1 MVMTLAPEASG
12 PVATALAAPTLNAPV
27 GGTLAPVRS
36 DTLPE
41 NTRYKDDGCDVS
53 STCLDCPLPLCK
65 YDDPGWLQRE
75 SRRTRD
81 DEIFRLRQKGVPVA
95 EISQQFEIST
105 RTVHRIVQ
113 RGGATPVS
121 VAEEDDGPLISLRE
135 LAASSLFRAPTPL
148 PPLRESAPARLAM
161 N

>member
-1 MVMTLAPEASG
+1 MVMTFDPSVLVSPAP
-12 PVATALAAPTLNAPV
+12 
-27 GGTLAPVRS
+27 LAPVRS

-41 NTRYKDDGCDVS
+41 NTRYKDDGCDAS
-53 STCLDCPLPLCK
+53 LTCLACPLSLCK

-81 DEIFRLRQKGVPVA
+81 DEIFQLRQERVPVA
-95 EISQQFEIST
+95 EISKRFGIST

-121 VAEEDDGPLISLRE
+121 VSEVDDGPVISLSE
-135 LAASSLFRAPTPL
+135 LAERTLFRERTPFPEL
-148 PPLRESAPARLAM
+148 IVQNSSM
-161 N
+161 FGSN

>member
-1 MVMTLAPEASG
+1 MSG
-12 PVATALAAPTLNAPV
+12 VFHSQTTMAL
-27 GGTLAPVRS
+27 GYVRS

-41 NTRYKDDGCDVS
+41 NTRYRDDGCDAAV
-53 STCLDCPLPLCK
+53 TCLECPLSLCK

-75 SRRTRD
+75 NRRTRD
-81 DEIFRLRQKGVPVA
+81 DEIFRLRSQQVSVA
-95 EISQQFEIST
+95 EISKRFGIST

-121 VAEEDDGPLISLRE
+121 SDEEGVNPIVSLSE
-135 LAASSLFRAPTPL
+135 LDERSLFHQRSSWPKMFTYK
-148 PPLRESAPARLAM
+148 RSAFLG

>member
-1 MVMTLAPEASG
+1 MVMT
-12 PVATALAAPTLNAPV
+12 V
-27 GGTLAPVRS
+27 GSSNPLSFGYTDILPPVRS

-41 NTRYKDDGCDVS
+41 NTRYKDDGCEAAAS
-53 STCLDCPLPLCK
+53 CLDCPLALCK

-81 DEIFRLRQKGVPVA
+81 DEIFRLREEHVSVA
-95 EISQQFEIST
+95 KISERFGIST

-113 RGGATPVS
+113 RGGASPVP
-121 VAEEDDGPLISLRE
+121 ATQEDDGPIISLSE
-135 LAASSLFRAPTPL
+135 LTERSLFRERTPFPKL
-148 PPLRESAPARLAM
+148 LVGRSRRFRV

>member
-1 MVMTLAPEASG
+1 MVMTLAPETSG
-12 PVATALAAPTLNAPV
+12 PVATVLAVPAGAAPAV
-27 GGTLAPVRS
+27 ETLAPVRS

-81 DEIFRLRQKGVPVA
+81 DEIFRLRRKRVPVA
-95 EISQQFEIST
+95 EISRQFGIST

-121 VAEEDDGPLISLRE
+121 IAEENDGPLISLRE

-148 PPLRESAPARLAM
+148 PPLRETIAARIAM

>member
-1 MVMTLAPEASG
+1 MVMTLGSVASMAP
-12 PVATALAAPTLNAPV
+12 
-27 GGTLAPVRS
+27 LAPVRS

-53 STCLDCPLPLCK
+53 ATCLECPLALCK

-81 DEIFRLRQKGVPVA
+81 DEIFRLRQERVPVA
-95 EISQQFEIST
+95 EISERFGIST

-113 RGGATPVS
+113 RGGAAPVT
-121 VAEEDDGPLISLRE
+121 VAEEDNGPTISLSE
-135 LAASSLFRAPTPL
+135 LAERSLFRERTPFPEL
-148 PPLRESAPARLAM
+148 IVGRSSVFGV

>member
-1 MVMTLAPEASG
+1 MVMTIAP
-12 PVATALAAPTLNAPV
+12 VVTALETPAPV
-27 GGTLAPVRS
+27 PLAPVRS

-53 STCLDCPLPLCK
+53 QTCLDCPLPLCK

-81 DEIFRLRQKGVPVA
+81 DEIFRLRQERVSVA
-95 EISQQFEIST
+95 EISQRFGIST

-121 VAEEDDGPLISLRE
+121 IAEEDDGPLISLPE

-148 PPLRESAPARLAM
+148 PVFRVGAPTRITI

>member
-1 MVMTLAPEASG
+1 MVMTVG
-12 PVATALAAPTLNAPV
+12 PSNPLSLGYTDILP
-27 GGTLAPVRS
+27 PVRS

-41 NTRYKDDGCDVS
+41 NTRYKDDGCEAAAS
-53 STCLDCPLPLCK
+53 CLDCPLALCK

-81 DEIFRLRQKGVPVA
+81 DEIFRLREEHVSVA
-95 EISQQFEIST
+95 KISERFGIST

-113 RGGATPVS
+113 RGGAAPVP
-121 VAEEDDGPLISLRE
+121 ATQEDDGPIISLSE
-135 LAASSLFRAPTPL
+135 LTERSLFRERTPFPKL
-148 PPLRESAPARLAM
+148 LVGSSRRFRV

>member
-1 MVMTLAPEASG
+1 MVMT
-12 PVATALAAPTLNAPV
+12 V
-27 GGTLAPVRS
+27 GSSNPLSFGYTDILPPVRS

-41 NTRYKDDGCDVS
+41 NTRYKDDGCEAAAS
-53 STCLDCPLPLCK
+53 CLDCPLALCK

-81 DEIFRLRQKGVPVA
+81 DEIFRLREERVSVA
-95 EISQQFEIST
+95 EISERFGIST

-113 RGGATPVS
+113 RGGASPVP
-121 VAEEDDGPLISLRE
+121 ATQEDDGPIISLSE
-135 LAASSLFRAPTPL
+135 LTERSLFRERTPFPKL
-148 PPLRESAPARLAM
+148 LVGSSRRFGV

>member
-1 MVMTLAPEASG
+1 VITF
-12 PVATALAAPTLNAPV
+12 
-27 GGTLAPVRS
+27 APVRS

-41 NTRYKDDGCDVS
+41 NTRYKDDGCDAS
-53 STCLDCPLPLCK
+53 ATCLACPLVLCK

-81 DEIFRLRQKGVPVA
+81 DEIFRLREERVPVA
-95 EISQQFEIST
+95 EISERFGIST

-113 RGGATPVS
+113 RGGATPVT
-121 VAEEDDGPLISLRE
+121 VAEEDNGPTISLSE
-135 LAASSLFRAPTPL
+135 LAERSLFRARTPFPKL
-148 PPLRESAPARLAM
+148 IVDGSSSFGV

>member
-1 MVMTLAPEASG
+1 MSG
-12 PVATALAAPTLNAPV
+12 VFHSQTTMAL
-27 GGTLAPVRS
+27 GYVRS

-41 NTRYKDDGCDVS
+41 NTRYRDDGCDAAV
-53 STCLDCPLPLCK
+53 TCLECPLSLCK

-75 SRRTRD
+75 NRRTRD
-81 DEIFRLRQKGVPVA
+81 DEIFRLRSQQVSVA
-95 EISQQFEIST
+95 EISKRFGIST

-121 VAEEDDGPLISLRE
+121 SDEEGVNPIVSLSE
-135 LAASSLFRAPTPL
+135 LDERSLFQQRASWPKILTYKRSVFL
-148 PPLRESAPARLAM
+148 G

>member
-1 MVMTLAPEASG
+1 MVMTLGSQNPFDFG
-12 PVATALAAPTLNAPV
+12 NAEI
-27 GGTLAPVRS
+27 LAPVRS

-41 NTRYKDDGCDVS
+41 NTRYSDDGCEAS
-53 STCLDCPLPLCK
+53 ATCIECPLSLCK

-81 DEIFRLRQKGVPVA
+81 DEIFRLRQERVPVS
-95 EISQQFEIST
+95 EISKKFGIST

-121 VAEEDDGPLISLRE
+121 VTEEDQGPVISLSE
-135 LAASSLFRAPTPL
+135 LAERSLFRERTPFPEL
-148 PPLRESAPARLAM
+148 VVGSS
-161 N
+161 NKFGVN

>member
-1 MVMTLAPEASG
+1 MVMTVG
-12 PVATALAAPTLNAPV
+12 PSNPLSFGYTDILP
-27 GGTLAPVRS
+27 PVRS

-41 NTRYKDDGCDVS
+41 NTRYKDDGCEAAAS
-53 STCLDCPLPLCK
+53 CLDCPLALCK

-81 DEIFRLRQKGVPVA
+81 DEIFRLREEHVSVA
-95 EISQQFEIST
+95 KISERFGIST

-113 RGGATPVS
+113 RGGASPVP
-121 VAEEDDGPLISLRE
+121 ATQEDDGPIISLSE
-135 LAASSLFRAPTPL
+135 LTERSLFRERTPFPKL
-148 PPLRESAPARLAM
+148 LVGSSRRFRV

>member
-1 MVMTLAPEASG
+1 MVMT
-12 PVATALAAPTLNAPV
+12 V
-27 GGTLAPVRS
+27 GSSNPLSFGYTDILPPVRS

-41 NTRYKDDGCDVS
+41 NTRYKDDGCEAAAS
-53 STCLDCPLPLCK
+53 CLDCPLALCK

-81 DEIFRLRQKGVPVA
+81 DEIFRLREEHASVA
-95 EISQQFEIST
+95 KISERFGIST

-113 RGGATPVS
+113 RGGAAPVP
-121 VAEEDDGPLISLRE
+121 ATQEDDGPIISLSE
-135 LAASSLFRAPTPL
+135 LTERSLFRERTPFPKL
-148 PPLRESAPARLAM
+148 LVGSSRRFRV

>member
-1 MVMTLAPEASG
+1 MS
-12 PVATALAAPTLNAPV
+12 VAFNSQTGVAL
-27 GGTLAPVRS
+27 GYVRS

-41 NTRYKDDGCDVS
+41 NTHYKDEGCDAS
-53 STCLDCPLPLCK
+53 LTCLECPLSLCK

-81 DEIFRLRQKGVPVA
+81 DEIFRLRSRKITVA
-95 EISQQFEIST
+95 EISKRFGIST

-121 VAEEDDGPLISLRE
+121 SDEEEVNPIVSLSE
-135 LAASSLFRAPTPL
+135 LNKRSLFHERSPL
-148 PPLRESAPARLAM
+148 PKMVTYKRSAFVG

>member
-1 MVMTLAPEASG
+1 MVMTLPSG
-12 PVATALAAPTLNAPV
+12 PEPLAT
-27 GGTLAPVRS
+27 VRS

-53 STCLDCPLPLCK
+53 QSCLDCPLSLCK

-81 DEIFRLRQKGVPVA
+81 DEVYRLRQEKVSVA
-95 EISQQFEIST
+95 EISERFGIST

-113 RGGATPVS
+113 RGGATPMS
-121 VAEEDDGPLISLRE
+121 SAEEDQGPTLSLPE
-135 LAASSLFRAPTPL
+135 LAEKSLFRVRTPL
-148 PPLRESAPARLAM
+148 PTIFGSGRATFIA

>member
-1 MVMTLAPEASG
+1 MVMTLPSG
-12 PVATALAAPTLNAPV
+12 PEPLAT
-27 GGTLAPVRS
+27 VRS

-53 STCLDCPLPLCK
+53 QSCLDCPLSLCK

-81 DEIFRLRQKGVPVA
+81 DEVYRLRQEKVSVA
-95 EISQQFEIST
+95 EISERFGIST

-113 RGGATPVS
+113 RSGATPVS
-121 VAEEDDGPLISLRE
+121 SAEEDEGPILSLPE
-135 LAASSLFRAPTPL
+135 LAEKSLFRARTPL
-148 PPLRESAPARLAM
+148 PTIFGSDRAAFIA

>member
-41 NTRYKDDGCDVS
+41 NPHYKDDGCDVS

-65 YDDPGWLQRE
+65 YDDPGWVQRE

-81 DEIFRLRQKGVPVA
+81 DEIFRLRQKGVPVT

-148 PPLRESAPARLAM
+148 PPLRESAPARFAV

>member
-1 MVMTLAPEASG
+1 MVMT
-12 PVATALAAPTLNAPV
+12 VAPV
-27 GGTLAPVRS
+27 TLTPVTLAPVRS

-41 NTRYKDDGCDVS
+41 NTRYRDDGCDAS
-53 STCLDCPLPLCK
+53 LTCLDCPLPLCK

-81 DEIFRLRQKGVPVA
+81 DEIFRLRQKRISVA
-95 EISQQFEIST
+95 EISQRFGIST

-135 LAASSLFRAPTPL
+135 LAATSLFRVRTPL
-148 PPLRESAPARLAM
+148 PVLQVGVPSRFIA

>member
-1 MVMTLAPEASG
+1 MVMTLGS
-12 PVATALAAPTLNAPV
+12 TTF
-27 GGTLAPVRS
+27 GTLAPVRS

-41 NTRYKDDGCDVS
+41 NTRYKDDGCDAS
-53 STCLDCPLPLCK
+53 LTCLACPLPLCK

-81 DEIFRLRQKGVPVA
+81 DEIFRLRGERMAVS
-95 EISQQFEIST
+95 EIARRFGIST

-113 RGGATPVS
+113 RGGAAPVP
-121 VAEEDDGPLISLRE
+121 VAEEDDGPLISLSE
-135 LAASSLFRAPTPL
+135 LADRSLFRERTPFPEL
-148 PPLRESAPARLAM
+148 VAGSASVFEA